1 MNRADVFHSVRP
13 GRRAVPAMKGSAGSF
28 DPARSA
34 LRSGRKRTGAGMRK
48 GVSIGF
54 ALLVLMVPLGACKRE
69 DPQAAVQAEAA
80 QAAAAEQAAMQVEQQ
95 FAAAVAK
102 QDWSLARG
110 YGEVLL
116 MDHPGTQAAARVEA
130 QLVEVRA
137 KVAEADSQ
145 SRLRA
150 LWSYQSEPVKGGNQ
164 LSASIFAS
172 QPVDTGGGAR
182 QVRLIFRDHPD
193 WGRSS
198 YLTLEAGDFDCYG
211 GCRVLAAVDDAA
223 PRAMAASRPDT
234 DEAIAMFIEDERA
247 LWRLVKD
254 ARVLRIE
261 FPVKAG
267 GRRTAEFEVG
277 GLDPARMPG
286 W

>member
-1 MNRADVFHSVRP
+1 MTRCLLLPAVLALAACQGADP
-13 GRRAVPAMKGSAGSF
+13 EA
-28 DPARSA
+28 
-34 LRSGRKRTGAGMRK
+34 
-48 GVSIGF
+48 
-54 ALLVLMVPLGACKRE
+54 
-69 DPQAAVQAEAA
+69 AA
-80 QAAAAEQAAMQVEQQ
+80 QAETAQSAAEEQAAMKVEQQ
-95 FAAAVAK
+95 FAAAVA
-102 QDWSLARG
+102 QEDWALARG

-116 MDHPGTQAAARVEA
+116 MDHPGTAAARRVEPKLAEVKGKVEA
-130 QLVEVRA
+130 AQA
-137 KVAEADSQ
+137 A

-150 LWSYQSEPVKGGNQ
+150 LWSYQTEPVQGGNQ

-172 QPVDTGGGAR
+172 KPVETDGKAPR

-198 YLTLEAGDFDCYG
+198 YLTMEAGDFDCYG
-211 GCRVLAAVDDAA
+211 GCKVQVTVDDAA

-247 LWRLVKD
+247 LWRLAKD

-267 GRRTAEFEVG
+267 GRRTAEFETG
-277 GLDPARMPG
+277 GLDPSKLPR
-286 W
+286 WN